1 MNSVTTMIIFL
12 GITFTLVGS
21 TGSIIVL
28 CMHFIVWAKEKCK
41 KRRDDVKLFVE
52 DEESGEEVD
61 FVTL

>member
-1 MNSVTTMIIFL
+1 MNDVTSMIIFL

-28 CMHFIVWAKEKCK
+28 CMHFIVWAKEKC
-41 KRRDDVKLFVE
+41 RRGKNERIKLFVE
-52 DEESGEEVD
+52 DSGEEVD